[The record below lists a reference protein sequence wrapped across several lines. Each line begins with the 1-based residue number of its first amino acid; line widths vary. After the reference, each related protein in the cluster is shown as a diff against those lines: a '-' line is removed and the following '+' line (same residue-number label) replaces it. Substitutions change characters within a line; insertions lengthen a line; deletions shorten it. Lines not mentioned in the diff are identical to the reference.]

1 MRKLFIPL
9 AAIALLSCSSASSES
24 PAQISQ
30 SGKPNSTTSSDLKF
44 DLPVKCN
51 LGKDCFVLL
60 YSDRDPGPEAVELGC
75 GRMTYNGHTGTDFAI
90 PDEGVMRQGISVLAA
105 ADGKVLRVRDGVV
118 DRKTND
124 IKNPDIAGK
133 ECGNGALID
142 HGQGWETQYCHLR
155 QGSVLIKPGTQVKAG
170 TVLGFVGQSGAASFP
185 HVHFEAR
192 YQGKPVDPFLGP
204 EAQIDRKPGCK
215 VPAKSMWKPSI
226 SYVPTG
232 SMNAGFADRIPKIE
246 EAEQG
251 KLTDNKL
258 PANAAAIVFW
268 ARSYGVLQG
277 DVERVRLIAPNGTV
291 VANSEKTLGK
301 PSRIWFSYT
310 GKRSKPNQPLIV
322 GTWRGEYQLLRANKV
337 LVDVKREIGVN

>member
-1 MRKLFIPL
+1 MRNLFPVL
-9 AAIALLSCSSASSES
+9 AAIALLSCSSTSRES
-24 PAQISQ
+24 PAQKSQ
-30 SGKPNSTTSSDLKF
+30 SSNPNSTSTALKF
-44 DLPVKCN
+44 DLPIKCN

-60 YSDRDPGPEAVELGC
+60 YSDRDPGPEAVDFGC
-75 GRMTYNGHTGTDFAI
+75 GRMTYDGHTGTDFAI
-90 PDEGVMRQGISVLAA
+90 PDESIMRQGVPVLAA

-142 HGQGWETQYCHLR
+142 HGQGWETQYCHMR
-155 QGSVLIKPGTQVKAG
+155 QGSVVVKPGTQVKSG

-185 HVHFEAR
+185 HVHFETR

-204 EAQIDRKPGCK
+204 EAQIERSPGCK
-215 VPAKSMWKPSI
+215 VPANSMWNPNI

-232 SMNAGFADRIPKIE
+232 LMNNGFADRIPKME
-246 EAEQG
+246 DAEQG
-251 KLTDNKL
+251 KFSDVKL
-258 PANAAAIVFW
+258 PANADAIVFW
-268 ARSYGVLQG
+268 TRTYGVAKD

-291 VANSEKTLGK
+291 VANSEKKLEK
-301 PSRIWFSYT
+301 PSRTWFSYI
-310 GKRSKPNQPLIV
+310 GKRNKSQSLAT

-337 LVDVKREIGVN
+337 LVDVKREVRVN